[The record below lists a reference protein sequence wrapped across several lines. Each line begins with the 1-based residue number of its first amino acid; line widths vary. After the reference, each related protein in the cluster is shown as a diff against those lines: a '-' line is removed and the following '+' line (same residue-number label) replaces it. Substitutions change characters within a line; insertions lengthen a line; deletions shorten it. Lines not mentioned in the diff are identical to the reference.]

1 MDELEITQLLQS
13 IDTKLG
19 ALVALHTHRLLLDD
33 EDLAKPRPRSIDRLL
48 LDAGLSQ
55 TEIGRMLGKTR
66 QAVGQVLKRDSNHGS

>member
-1 MDELEITQLLQS
+1 MDESEITQLLRA

-19 ALVALHTHRLLLDD
+19 ALVALHTHRLLLGD

-55 TEIGRMLGKTR
+55 IEIGRVLGKTR
-66 QAVGQVLKRDSNHGS
+66 QAVGQALKKDADHGS